1 MVYTIEDTDKNSRF
15 KIKIMALAF
24 SKKALSL
31 KQFLFVKLPLKY
43 RLSNNFLLNN
53 WHY

>member
-1 MVYTIEDTDKNSRF
+1 MVYTLEYTDKNFRL

-24 SKKALSL
+24 SKKSLSL
-31 KQFLFVKLPLKY
+31 KQFPFVKLPLKY

-53 WHY
+53 RQY